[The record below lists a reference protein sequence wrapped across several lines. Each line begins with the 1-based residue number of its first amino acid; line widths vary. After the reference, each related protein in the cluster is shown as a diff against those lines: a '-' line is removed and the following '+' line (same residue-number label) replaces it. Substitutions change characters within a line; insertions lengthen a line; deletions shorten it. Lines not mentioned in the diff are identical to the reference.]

1 METEPTVKPEAKPA
15 PRVRAKRPVKSTVK
29 LNIPEKLFILTID
42 DQGLIAKSVKTALQR
57 GLAAARLAELGLEN
71 KIKFDNDRLAFSDAA
86 PTGDPLFDE
95 ILVMLTTEKKPHKLN
110 FWVQAIAEK
119 GTIKQMASR
128 LVERN
133 VIVLEKKHY
142 GWVSPYEGF
151 PKVNASAKYSIK
163 QHLRGILLAGEKA
176 EAPDIA
182 LLMLLKAGRLLPL
195 VLTRD
200 ERKSANKK
208 MAALMEV
215 EVLGESMSKLLK
227 KIETAN
233 QTNLK

>member
-1 METEPTVKPEAKPA
+1 METEPTVTPEAKPA
-15 PRVRAKRPVKSTVK
+15 PRSKRPVKSTVK
-29 LNIPEKLFILTID
+29 LTIPEKLFILTID
-42 DQGLIAKSVKTALQR
+42 DQGMVAKSVKTALQR
-57 GLAAARLAELGLEN
+57 GLAAARLAELALAN
-71 KIKFDNDRLAFSDAA
+71 KIKLDNDRLAFSDAA

-133 VIVLEKKHY
+133 VIVIEKKHY
-142 GWVSPYEGF
+142 GWVNPFKGF
-151 PKVNASAKYSIK
+151 PRVNASAKYSIK
-163 QHLRGILLAGEKA
+163 QHLRGILLAGAKA

>member
-1 METEPTVKPEAKPA
+1 METESNVKPESKPA
-15 PRVRAKRPVKSTVK
+15 PRAKRPVKSKVK
-29 LNIPEKLFILTID
+29 LTIPEKLFILTID
-42 DQGLIAKSVKTALQR
+42 DQGIIAKSVKTALQR
-57 GLAAARLAELGLEN
+57 GLATARLAELALAN
-71 KIKFDNDRLAFSDAA
+71 KIKLDNDRLAFSDAT

-95 ILVMLTTEKKPHKLN
+95 ILVMLTTEKKPHKLS
-110 FWVQAIAEK
+110 FWVRAIEEK
-119 GTIKQMASR
+119 GTVKQMASR

-151 PKVNASAKYSIK
+151 PRVNASAKYSIK

-182 LLMLLKAGRLLPL
+182 LLTLLKAGRLLRL

-208 MAALMEV
+208 VAALLKG
-215 EVLGESMSKLLK
+215 EVLGESVSKLLTE
-227 KIETAN
+227 IETAN
-233 QTNLK
+233 QTDTK